1 MAADI
6 ARAKVNIGFGPQL
19 SMQFSPRQFCEIRH
33 AILGRGMLIR
43 EVHGLKRGVGQT
55 DLRDVD
61 KKEVPIGTSEFS
73 IISSPE
79 ISVKVDLTKTVSV
92 VRAA

>member
-1 MAADI
+1 
-6 ARAKVNIGFGPQL
+6 
-19 SMQFSPRQFCEIRH
+19 MQFSAAGCLSERC
-33 AILGRGMLIR
+33 LGS
-43 EVHGLKRGVGQT
+43 KRGVGQT